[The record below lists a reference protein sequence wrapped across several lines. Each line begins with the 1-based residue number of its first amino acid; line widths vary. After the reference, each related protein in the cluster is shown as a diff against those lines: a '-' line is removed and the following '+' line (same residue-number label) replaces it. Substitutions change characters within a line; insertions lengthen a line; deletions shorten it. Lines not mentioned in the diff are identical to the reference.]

1 MDNKEEKAKK
11 FAEKQKEI
19 AKRGAEIIKDN
30 LKKVWYWIEWRTIQN
45 DWTNY
50 WNIND
55 TSIASAYVYWI
66 TVVDW

>member
-30 LKKVWYWIEWRTIQN
+30 LKKSDIELNDEQFKTIEG
-45 DWTNY
+45 
-50 WNIND
+50 IIE
-55 TSIASAYVYWI
+55 TSM
-66 TVVDW
+66 TVALLHLMLSE

>member
-30 LKKVWYWIEWRTIQN
+30 LKKSDIELN
-45 DWTNY
+45 DEQFKM
-50 WNIND
+50 INGV
-55 TSIASAYVYWI
+55 IASYCDVNDGSNDSPYV
-66 TVVDW
+66 

>member
-30 LKKVWYWIEWRTIQN
+30 LKKSDIELN
-45 DWTNY
+45 DEQFKM
-50 WNIND
+50 INGV
-55 TSIASAYVYWI
+55 IAMSM
-66 TVVDW
+66 TVAMIHLMCSK